1 MAGKGKKI
9 GLGILAVLVLAGGGV
24 GIYAWYFASQHET
37 EYGEEGKI
45 TKKAESKIQTFKKR
59 VLKCKDE
66 VFTHEKLP
74 YKPKKG
80 SGKDGWKKATQ
91 ALVMGLKTCLRG
103 QKSADGK
110 GYSGKMD
117 PRHLDDLLKHE
128 KCPVFAA
135 NLMKFKKCQFLFEE
149 LVDHAGF
156 DDGLGLDDMGDEDA
170 PEGMKADAME
180 ADAMEAAGMEADAM
194 EAAGMEADAMEAAGM
209 EADAMKAAGME
220 ADAMKAAGMEADAMK
235 ADAMK

>member
-9 GLGILAVLVLAGGGV
+9 GLGILAVLVLAGGGI
-24 GIYAWYFASQHET
+24 GIYAWYFASQHKT
-37 EYGEEGKI
+37 EYGKKGKI
-45 TKKAESKIQTFKKR
+45 TKKAESKIQTFQKR
-59 VLKCKDE
+59 VLKCKNE
-66 VFTHEKLP
+66 VFSHEKLP
-74 YKPKKG
+74 YKPKKD
-80 SGKDGWKKATQ
+80 SGTDGWKKATE

-117 PRHLDDLLKHE
+117 PKHLDALLKHE
-128 KCPVFAA
+128 QCPSFAD

-170 PEGMKADAME
+170 PEGMKADATEADAME
-180 ADAMEAAGMEADAM
+180 ADAMEADAMEADAMKVEGMEADAM
-194 EAAGMEADAMEAAGM
+194 EA
-209 EADAMKAAGME
+209 DAMKAEGM
-220 ADAMKAAGMEADAMK
+220 GADAMK